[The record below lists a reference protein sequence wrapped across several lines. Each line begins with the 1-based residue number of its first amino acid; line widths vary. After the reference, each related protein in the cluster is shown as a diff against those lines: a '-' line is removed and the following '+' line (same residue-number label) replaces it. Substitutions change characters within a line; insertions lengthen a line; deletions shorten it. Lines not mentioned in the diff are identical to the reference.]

1 MHFTGEVIVHREM
14 IVITC
19 HFKQVFITLACVLSC
34 FSHVRLGVTLWTVA
48 CQAPVFMGFSRQ
60 EYWSGFKII
69 TVNTADNF
77 TEL

>member
-14 IVITC
+14 TVITW

-34 FSHVRLGVTLWTVA
+34 FSHVQLGVTLWTVA